1 MTAVIKLKRGTTTPT
16 TGDITSGEVAIDT
29 SAQKFYINDSG
40 TIKSIGDTSL
50 SDLSITS
57 TAAEL
62 NHLDGVTGITL
73 GTANELLIVGSD
85 GTSIISD
92 STLSIDTGSNYIGI
106 NQSSPEVT
114 LHMTGEGAQTA
125 QIRME
130 QYNDSAD
137 APDLRT
143 RRYRGTIA
151 SPSAVSSGDYLYR
164 SNHEYWNGS
173 ALIVGGSFAF
183 DNTNNANRT
192 QFAVSVNTDGTSADP
207 NNASKTQ
214 FKIDGNDSGA
224 ITFNNAYKFPTS
236 DGSASQVLQTD
247 GSGTLSFATVS
258 GGGSDI
264 TVQDEGSSL
273 ATAATTLNFVGN
285 GVTAT
290 GSGSTKTI
298 TVTQATLSDLSV
310 TATSTELNLLD
321 GITAIAD
328 EDDMTSNSDTSL
340 ATQQSIK
347 AYVDSQS
354 VDLSSIGESLL
365 PDVTE
370 TRDLGSASKRWRDL
384 YLSGNTINLN
394 GATISSDGTGSITI
408 SATGAVLPENS
419 KVSVASGVEKEFAL
433 AGADGSP
440 VQSVPF
446 FSKAGGLNSQ
456 NTKLDFKADPDKVV
470 AAFTLANGS
479 QLGSSLGNTLFFF

>member
-1 MTAVIKLKRGTTTPT
+1 MATIIKLKRGTTTPT

-29 SAQKFYINDSG
+29 SAQKLYINDSG
-40 TIKSIGDTSL
+40 TIKEINGKD
-50 SDLSITS
+50 
-57 TAAEL
+57 
-62 NHLDGVTGITL
+62 
-73 GTANELLIVGSD
+73 
-85 GTSIISD
+85 
-92 STLSIDTGSNYIGI
+92 IDITGS
-106 NQSSPEVT
+106 
-114 LHMTGEGAQTA
+114 A
-125 QIRME
+125 
-130 QYNDSAD
+130 
-137 APDLRT
+137 
-143 RRYRGTIA
+143 TIA
-151 SPSAVSSGDYLYR
+151 GDLTVDTNTLYVD
-164 SNHEYWNGS
+164 
-173 ALIVGGSFAF
+173 A
-183 DNTNNANRT
+183 TNNRVGIGTTSPAYQFEIENTGANALLVLDR
-192 QFAVSVNTDGTSADP
+192 TDGAGCFIEGQATRSAFGSVGATP
-207 NNASKTQ
+207 LALAYNSAAVVTIGAN
-214 FKIDGNDSGA
+214 GA
-224 ITFNNAYKFPTS
+224 ITVNPDGANPFTFPTS
-236 DGSASQVLQTD
+236 DGSANQVLQTD

-258 GGGSDI
+258 SGSDI

-273 ATAATTLNFVGN
+273 STAATTLNFVGN

-298 TVTQATLSDLSV
+298 TITQATLSDLSV

-347 AYVDSQS
+347 AYVDSQA

-370 TRDLGSASKRWRDL
+370 TRDLGSTSKRWRDL

-419 KVSVASGVEKEFAL
+419 KVSVASGVDKELAL

-446 FSKAGGLNSQ
+446 FSKAGGLNTQ

-470 AAFTLANGS
+470 AAFTLANGT
-479 QLGSSLGNTLFFF
+479 QLGSSQGDTLFFF

>member
-1 MTAVIKLKRGTTTPT
+1 MATQIKLKRGTATPT
-16 TGDITSGEVAIDT
+16 TSDIVSGEVAIDT
-29 SAQKFYINDSG
+29 SAQQIYINDSG
-40 TIKSIGDTSL
+40 TVKRLGQTSL

-57 TAAEL
+57 TATEL
-62 NHLDGVTGITL
+62 NLLDGVTGITL
-73 GTANELLIVGSD
+73 GTANELLVVGSD
-85 GTSIISD
+85 GSSIVSD
-92 STLSIDTGSNYIGI
+92 STLAVDTSNNRLGI
-106 NQSSPEVT
+106 NQSSPDVT

-151 SPSAVSSGDYLYR
+151 SPSAISSGDYLYR

-192 QFAVSVNTDGTSADP
+192 QFAVSVTTDGTSADP

-258 GGGSDI
+258 SGSDI

-273 ATAATTLNFVGN
+273 STAATTLNFVGN

-298 TVTQATLSDLSV
+298 TITQATLSDLSV

-370 TRDLGSASKRWRDL
+370 TRDLGSTSKRWRDL

-419 KVSVASGVEKEFAL
+419 KVTVASGVDKELAL

-446 FSKAGGLNSQ
+446 FSNAGGLNTQ

-470 AAFTLANGS
+470 ASFTLANGS
-479 QLGSSLGNTLFFF
+479 QLGSAAGNTLFFF